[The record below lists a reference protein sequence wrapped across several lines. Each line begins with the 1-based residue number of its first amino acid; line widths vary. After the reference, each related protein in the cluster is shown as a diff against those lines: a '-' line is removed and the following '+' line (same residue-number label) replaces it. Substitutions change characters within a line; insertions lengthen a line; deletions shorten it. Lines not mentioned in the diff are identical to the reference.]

1 MDRQLFGKLLVAI
14 EGGYDP
20 VGPTMYGIDARSW
33 PAFASRIRAK
43 SLTLEAAITFYET
56 NFITQCGSK
65 EWAAVFDRC
74 PGLAMALLFNLI
86 QGAPG
91 SRKGVIN
98 DAYDL
103 LALQGWYQKSSR
115 RISGSFKQLAAMSA
129 SELQAVAKQLYLDYP
144 KMYAGRLDVTE
155 GSASKSDGLKLRW
168 EKERSFLLVHS
179 RNIVESTLDTL
190 RRSVVGVKEKLLGR
204 DKLAAPTVKLKT
216 ERGTTKVPVLD
227 LRNDSF

>member
-33 PAFASRIRAK
+33 PAYRSRIQKKAL
-43 SLTLEAAITFYET
+43 SLSDAIKFYED
-56 NFITQCGSK
+56 NFITQCGSR
-65 EWAAVFDRC
+65 EWAKVFDQC

-91 SRKGVIN
+91 SRTGVLN

-103 LALQGWYQKSSR
+103 LATQDWYKKSAR
-115 RISGSFKQLAAMSA
+115 RISGTFKQLAAMS
-129 SELQAVAKQLYLDYP
+129 STELQRVAKQLYADYP
-144 KMYAGRLDVTE
+144 KMYRGRLAVTE
-155 GSASKSDGLKLRW
+155 GSASNSDGLVKRW

-190 RRSVVGVKEKLLGR
+190 RRSVEGVKEKMLSGP
-204 DKLAAPTVKLKT
+204 KPAAPVIKLKT
-216 ERGTTKVPVLD
+216 ENGSRKIPVLN

>member
-33 PAFASRIRAK
+33 PAFGARIRAK
-43 SLTLEAAITFYET
+43 SLTLDAAIDFYEA
-56 NFITQCGSK
+56 NFITQCGTR
-65 EWAAVFDRC
+65 EWSAVFDRC

-91 SRKGVIN
+91 SRKGIIN

-103 LALQGWYQKSSR
+103 LATQSWYKKSER
-115 RISGSFKQLAAMSA
+115 RISGSFKQLAAMNA
-129 SELQAVAKQLYLDYP
+129 SELQSVAKQLYLDYP
-144 KMYAGRLDVTE
+144 KMYKGRLGATE
-155 GSASKSDGLKLRW
+155 GSASNASGLTARW

-190 RRSVVGVKEKLLGR
+190 RRSVTGVKEKMLGR
-204 DKLAAPTVKLKT
+204 SKPAAPAVKLET
-216 ERGTTKVPVLD
+216 ERGTVKVPVLN